1 MACLEVNVSRKY
13 DKVQV
18 FTRKFYSNTS
28 LSVIK
33 KNRPVKIA
41 CTLVCSSPNIP
52 YLIVTPKEIQWIS
65 EHNPVEYLIKS
76 NTTWIIYSK

>member
-1 MACLEVNVSRKY
+1 MACLKVNVSRKY

-18 FTRKFYSNTS
+18 FTRKFYFNAG

-41 CTLVCSSPNIP
+41 CTLVCSSPNSS
-52 YLIVTPKEIQWIS
+52 YLIVTPKEVQWVS
-65 EHNPVEYLIKS
+65 EHTAAEYLIKS
-76 NTTWIIYSK
+76 NVDWIIFSK